1 MMPRRLLVAAALLVT
16 AMPAAAGD
24 KVHRLALQ
32 ISDDSQ
38 EKMDTVLGNA
48 ANVARYYS
56 GKGEEVEIRIVAF
69 HGGLNMLRT
78 DKSPVA
84 ERMKSTSA
92 SLPNVTFEACHNTME
107 RVARSE
113 GKKPEDIPLFPGVK
127 VVPSGVV
134 ELLELGEQGWTV
146 IRP

>member
-1 MMPRRLLVAAALLVT
+1 MIVRRLLLTAVLLGAAMPVAAA
-16 AMPAAAGD
+16 D

-32 ISDDSQ
+32 ISDDTP
-38 EKMDTVLGNA
+38 EKMSTVLGNA

-84 ERMKSTSA
+84 AKVKAAAE
-92 SLPNVTFEACHNTME
+92 SLPNVTFEACRNTIEGM
-107 RVARSE
+107 AKNE

-134 ELLELGEQGWTV
+134 ELLELGEQGWTIV
-146 IRP
+146 RP